1 MLQQATHMTTHAWH
15 KTDLRVVTQTPNEN
29 NHCSNPINSEWRVGA
44 GGGHNIPG
52 FFSQSFRTIK
62 LQNFLVINNQGI
74 RGFTFHFKK
83 IILNKYPNRQSI
95 VII

>member
-62 LQNFLVINNQGI
+62 LQNTDIFSDKQSGHQGVHFSLKKNNI
-74 RGFTFHFKK
+74 K
-83 IILNKYPNRQSI
+83 
-95 VII
+95 